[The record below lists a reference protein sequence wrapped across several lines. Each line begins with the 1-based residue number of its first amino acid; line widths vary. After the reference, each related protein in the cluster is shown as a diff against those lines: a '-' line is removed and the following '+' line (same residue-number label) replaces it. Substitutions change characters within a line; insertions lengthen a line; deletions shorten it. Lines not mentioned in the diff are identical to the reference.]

1 MSRFPWFH
9 INSLQAQCDKGAWS
23 RGMDLFRRAGVVRT
37 DIEAEGNGCWHIEG
51 EVQGSMPEPYEV
63 SVELVIAPNGQ
74 LTLWS
79 GDCSCPVGEDCKH
92 AVALTLQ
99 AAHQNP
105 AQAHNT
111 AQQIDTAVN
120 QMIAQCKLKPDADAA
135 LHGLL
140 VKFIA
145 GAKAVRE
152 SQDAPMPQINAMR
165 EALVQYPQLFNDPG
179 WAK

>member
-51 EVQGSMPEPYEV
+51 EVQGSLPEPYEV

-92 AVALTLQ
+92 AVALTL
-99 AAHQNP
+99 
-105 AQAHNT
+105 
-111 AQQIDTAVN
+111 
-120 QMIAQCKLKPDADAA
+120 
-135 LHGLL
+135 
-140 VKFIA
+140 
-145 GAKAVRE
+145 
-152 SQDAPMPQINAMR
+152 
-165 EALVQYPQLFNDPG
+165 
-179 WAK
+179 